1 MSAKRIAGITIGL
14 IWSLMATG
22 GHRHGNGG
30 DHVRASFMK
39 LGEAAISYLEETE
52 EGQALISSY
61 KLDPSQLRQLNSI
74 EVISVSDGLLIDNN
88 GSKVEAI
95 GEPGKIMLN
104 GDAWMEH
111 FERER
116 DVYYLVLHE
125 LLRAADIDD
134 DNYVISGAI
143 NPFPVGRKVRTRL
156 TSVYPLLGDES
167 LEDIVDASK
176 IGLAGT
182 GCPRAQEGTLFEF
195 DSERNVLDISFRQYA
210 LLSNASQS
218 SNRKACAIVIPV
230 SSRPGKRIVI
240 TQIDL
245 TGKLQMPAGASE
257 SASAKLSLEAFLPG
271 SSAPIASRKILANGE
286 LQMGRILVRK
296 TEAVR
301 SPCGESTLL
310 RVNTSAQLLNTAEV
324 PAILDTDRLT
334 ISLGIEDCP
343 VAPIYSQ
350 RR

>member
-1 MSAKRIAGITIGL
+1 MSAKRITGISIGL
-14 IWSLMATG
+14 VWSLMATG

-39 LGEAAISYLEETE
+39 LGEAAMTYLEETE
-52 EGQALISSY
+52 EGLALIRTHN
-61 KLDPSQLRQLNSI
+61 LNLTQLRELNTI
-74 EVISVSDGLLIDNN
+74 DVISVSDGILIDNN

-95 GEPGKIMLN
+95 GEPGRIILS

-111 FERER
+111 FEKER

-125 LLRAADIDD
+125 LLRAASINDD
-134 DNYVISGAI
+134 DYIISGAI
-143 NPFPVGRKVRTRL
+143 NPFPVSRKVRTRL

-167 LEDIVDASK
+167 LEDIVDPSQ

-195 DSERNVLDISFRQYA
+195 DTERNVLDISFRKYA
-210 LLSNASQS
+210 LLSAGSQAI
-218 SNRKACAIVIPV
+218 NRKACAIVIPV

-257 SASAKLSLEAFLPG
+257 NASARLSLEAFLPG
-271 SSAPIASRKILANGE
+271 SSAPIASRRILSNGE

-310 RVNTSAQLLNTAEV
+310 RVNTSAHLINSAEV
-324 PAILDTDRLT
+324 PAVLDTDRLT
-334 ISLGIEDCP
+334 ISLGIEDCQA
-343 VAPIYSQ
+343 APIFSQ